1 MPQATDTAIAVEQ
14 SVERTALLRLPDLA
28 SAPRRSGLAATF
40 GRAARAF
47 WRVPSENAYAAI
59 GLVIYALFI
68 LTAIF
73 ADQLIHYNPLEIL
86 LNEETYQ
93 LARNLPPGSE
103 HWLGT
108 TYGGRDIYSQLVI
121 GTRSA
126 LAVGLTAALCVVAI
140 GTLVGLIS
148 GYFGGWAD
156 NLLMRLAD
164 IALGIPF
171 LPFVIVLASF
181 LGAAQSNVVLGI
193 ALLLWPNS
201 ARVIRSQVMSL
212 RERAFV
218 EAARV
223 TGAGQWRILFVHIA
237 PNVLSLAFLYTSVA
251 VGWAI
256 LTEASVSFLGFGPS
270 NTVSWGYMLQDAY
283 ASQALGRGQYNW
295 FIPPGLCI
303 VLVVM
308 AGFFISRGYEEV
320 LFPKLKG

>member
-1 MPQATDTAIAVEQ
+1 LLQATDTRPAPPDR
-14 SVERTALLRLPDLA
+14 SPRLPDLSTGKA
-28 SAPRRSGLAATF
+28 RAGFLAEA
-40 GRAARAF
+40 GRAARIF
-47 WRVPSENAYAAI
+47 LLVPRRNAYAAI
-59 GLVIYALFI
+59 GLTIYVIFI
-68 LTAIF
+68 LAAIL
-73 ADQLIHYNPLEIL
+73 ADQLIHYRPLEIL
-86 LNEETYQ
+86 FSDSYQ
-93 LARNLPPGSE
+93 LKRSLPPSAG

-108 TYGGRDIYSQLVI
+108 TYGGRDIYSQLI
-121 GTRSA
+121 MGTRSA
-126 LAVGLTAALCVVAI
+126 LAVGLTAAICVVAI

-148 GYFGGWAD
+148 GYFGGWVD
-156 NLLMRLAD
+156 NLLMRLSD

-171 LPFVIVLASF
+171 LPFVIVLAAF
-181 LGAAQSNVVLGI
+181 LGAAQSNIVLGI

-201 ARVIRSQVMSL
+201 ARVIRSQVMTL

-256 LTEASVSFLGFGPS
+256 LTEAAVSFLGFGPS

-283 ASQALGRGQYNW
+283 ASQAMGRGQYNW
-295 FIPPGLCI
+295 FVPPGLCI

-308 AGFFISRGYEEV
+308 GGFFISRDYEEI

>member
-1 MPQATDTAIAVEQ
+1 MQPAPDL
-14 SVERTALLRLPDLA
+14 SRRTALDTLPDL
-28 SAPRRSGLAATF
+28 SAGRRKAGALHALAHMARSLLEVPRQNTYALVGLII
-40 GRAARAF
+40 
-47 WRVPSENAYAAI
+47 YAA
-59 GLVIYALFI
+59 FI
-68 LTAIF
+68 LTALL
-73 ADQLIHYNPLEIL
+73 ADHLITFPPLEIL
-86 LNEETYQ
+86 FDDNYQ
-93 LARNLPPGSE
+93 LKRNLAPNAE

-108 TYGGRDIYSQLVI
+108 TYGGRDIYSQLVM

-126 LAVGLTAALCVVAI
+126 LIVGLTAAVCVVAI
-140 GTLVGLIS
+140 GTLVGLVS
-148 GYFGGWAD
+148 GFFGGWVD

-181 LGAAQSNVVLGI
+181 LGAAQSNVVIGI

-201 ARVIRSQVMSL
+201 ARVIRSQVMTL
-212 RERAFV
+212 RERSFV

-237 PNVLSLAFLYTSVA
+237 PNVLALSFLYTSVA

-283 ASQALGRGQYNW
+283 ASQALGRGQYYW
-295 FIPPGLCI
+295 FVPPGICI